1 MDFFRKNKKAIRVV
15 YPQYGVVLEESASE
29 LTQGYV
35 NGARYEGSQRYPFS
49 N

>member
-1 MDFFRKNKKAIRVV
+1 MEFFTKNKEAILIVK
-15 YPQYGVVLEESASE
+15 PQYGVILEESASE